1 MEAYITEMKSKF
13 QYYQPVKGDPVDRK
27 LAEYLNAYPDK
38 TKLKVM
44 FYRQS
49 PGVYEFGQTKIN
61 LKVSGERLVVRV
73 GGGFLSIDEFI
84 DQYTP
89 VEYDK
94 IHSRSP
100 VKQRTSI
107 SSLNISR
114 RESEIN
120 ITR

>member
-1 MEAYITEMKSKF
+1 
-13 QYYQPVKGDPVDRK
+13 
-27 LAEYLNAYPDK
+27 
-38 TKLKVM
+38 M